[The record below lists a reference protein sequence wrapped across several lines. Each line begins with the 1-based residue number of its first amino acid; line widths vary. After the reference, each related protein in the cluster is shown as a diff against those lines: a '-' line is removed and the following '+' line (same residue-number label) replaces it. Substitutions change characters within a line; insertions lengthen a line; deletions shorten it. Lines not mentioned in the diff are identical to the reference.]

1 MIEESGPPPLS
12 KMGASAPIRDR
23 FRAYVQSVGLKPA
36 DLLDRKTLAFAV
48 AAGKIAEADLWPL
61 VTLCAGT
68 P

>member
-1 MIEESGPPPLS
+1 
-12 KMGASAPIRDR
+12 MGASAPIRDR